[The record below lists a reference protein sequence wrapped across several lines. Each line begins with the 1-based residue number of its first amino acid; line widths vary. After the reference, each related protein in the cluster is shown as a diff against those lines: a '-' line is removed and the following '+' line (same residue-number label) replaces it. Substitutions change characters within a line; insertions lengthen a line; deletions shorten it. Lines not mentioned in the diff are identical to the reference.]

1 MGLHA
6 FTAGG
11 MGLIPGQENKIL
23 PKNRKKIWQ
32 IPRLWEKY
40 GSQGQKHDNILQILG
55 PAEKRST
62 LDRLVTE

>member
-1 MGLHA
+1 M
-6 FTAGG
+6 
-11 MGLIPGQENKIL
+11 IPGQENKIL